1 MARSFKRPDEAA
13 MQRVFART
21 SGGAAEVV
29 LRLAWLQGLHRAE
42 ITALRWDQVDFAGRA
57 LLLPDRTIPLDP
69 SAEACLRAWYVRCAG
84 NSECVAV
91 SDRDQTPMRPESV
104 SRLARQALNSE
115 GLALSLLDLR
125 RDFIL
130 LQIEA
135 HGWSYAAQ
143 VSGVAAAALR
153 EEFLPRLRAAN
164 TLPEAPK
171 VGRDERE
178 YLLWRIIQQE
188 GSSPAGL
195 ALWMGW
201 QLRMQPGEIAALTWD
216 QVDFDRNLLLLPDR
230 ELPMGSRLRRMLSE
244 ARERRRDPE
253 EPQVFTAPTT
263 GRPMDLARLTTVT
276 RTALIRG
283 GLEQVNLRNL
293 HTWATQDDRSKI
305 LLDLAAQ
312 QGYLTREDV
321 TAALNVSKATA
332 RQQLLRL
339 REAGQLVRVGARYY
353 PAGAVTP
360 PEDQLSAIRGYLLQ
374 HGTGRRQ
381 DFLKLLN
388 VPPAQ
393 GTQILSRL
401 VEQGELALVG
411 RHYELPEGKR

>member
-130 LQIEA
+130 RQIEA

-143 VSGVAAAALR
+143 ISGVAAAALR

-164 TLPEAPK
+164 ALPEAPK

-178 YLLWRIIQQE
+178 YLL
-188 GSSPAGL
+188 
-195 ALWMGW
+195 
-201 QLRMQPGEIAALTWD
+201 
-216 QVDFDRNLLLLPDR
+216 
-230 ELPMGSRLRRMLSE
+230 
-244 ARERRRDPE
+244 
-253 EPQVFTAPTT
+253 
-263 GRPMDLARLTTVT
+263 
-276 RTALIRG
+276 
-283 GLEQVNLRNL
+283 
-293 HTWATQDDRSKI
+293 
-305 LLDLAAQ
+305 
-312 QGYLTREDV
+312 
-321 TAALNVSKATA
+321 
-332 RQQLLRL
+332 
-339 REAGQLVRVGARYY
+339 
-353 PAGAVTP
+353 
-360 PEDQLSAIRGYLLQ
+360 
-374 HGTGRRQ
+374 
-381 DFLKLLN
+381 
-388 VPPAQ
+388 
-393 GTQILSRL
+393 
-401 VEQGELALVG
+401 
-411 RHYELPEGKR
+411 

>member
-84 NSECVAV
+84 NPKCVAV

-115 GLALSLLDLR
+115 GLALSLMDLR

-130 LQIEA
+130 RQIET

-201 QLRMQPGEIAALTWD
+201 QLRMQPGEIAGLTWN
-216 QVDFDRNLLLLPDR
+216 QVDFARNLLRLPGGGGVHGQPPAAYALGDACPAERSGGRAGVHISCHRAAHGARPADCRSPDGAAPGRIGGR
-230 ELPMGSRLRRMLSE
+230 EPAGSL
-244 ARERRRDPE
+244 
-253 EPQVFTAPTT
+253 
-263 GRPMDLARLTTVT
+263 
-276 RTALIRG
+276 RG
-283 GLEQVNLRNL
+283 GQAGGSVPD
-293 HTWATQDDRSKI
+293 AGGAGGGAG
-305 LLDLAAQ
+305 LAGARRCHAIA
-312 QGYLTREDV
+312 GRVPDGG
-321 TAALNVSKATA
+321 AAAAPAAAGSGGTGARGRAVLPCGRGDAAGGAAGCDPNVS
-332 RQQLLRL
+332 
-339 REAGQLVRVGARYY
+339 RE
-353 PAGAVTP
+353 
-360 PEDQLSAIRGYLLQ
+360 
-374 HGTGRRQ
+374 HGSGRRQ
-381 DFLKLLN
+381 DFLRLLN
-388 VPPAQ
+388 VSPAQ
-393 GTQILSRL
+393 GTQILRRL
-401 VEQGELALVG
+401 TARGELILTG
-411 RHYELPEGKR
+411 RRYTLPKGE

>member
-13 MQRVFART
+13 MQRVFARI

-84 NSECVAV
+84 NPECVAV

-130 LQIEA
+130 RQIEA
-135 HGWSYAAQ
+135 HGWSHAAQ

-153 EEFLPRLRAAN
+153 EEFLPWLRAAN

-244 ARERRRDPE
+244 ARERRKDPA

-339 REAGQLVRVGARYY
+339 RKVGQLVRVGARYY

>member
-69 SAEACLRAWYVRCAG
+69 SAEACLRTWYVRCAG
-84 NSECVAV
+84 NPECVAV

-130 LQIEA
+130 RQIEA

-230 ELPMGSRLRRMLSE
+230 EVPMGSRLRRMLSE
-244 ARERRRDPE
+244 AKERRKDPA

-339 REAGQLVRVGARYY
+339 RKVGQLVRVGARYY
-353 PAGAVTP
+353 PAGAVADP
-360 PEDQLSAIRGYLLQ
+360 DDHLDIIRAYLQ
-374 HGTGRRQ
+374 EHGTGRRQ
-381 DFLKLLN
+381 DFIRLLGLE
-388 VPPAQ
+388 PEQ
-393 GTQILSRL
+393 GTLLLRRL
-401 VEQGELALVG
+401 TDRGELVLTG
-411 RHYELPEGKR
+411 RHYTLPEQEK